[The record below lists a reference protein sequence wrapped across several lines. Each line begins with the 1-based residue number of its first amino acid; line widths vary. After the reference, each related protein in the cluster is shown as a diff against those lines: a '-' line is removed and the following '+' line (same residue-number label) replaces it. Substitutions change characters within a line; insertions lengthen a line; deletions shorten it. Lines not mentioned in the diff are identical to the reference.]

1 MNLENKISE
10 MVMLQCGEAPKAMTD
25 TFEDL
30 GFDSLDKIELVMDV
44 EEEFDLVV
52 EDDVADKMKCP
63 ADVVAYLEK
72 AGKVS
77 A

>member
-1 MNLENKISE
+1 MTLEEKIKD
-10 MVMLQCGEAPKAMTD
+10 MVLVQCGEAPKAMTD
-25 TFEDL
+25 TFDDL

-44 EEEFDLVV
+44 EMAFELEVA
-52 EDDVADKMKCP
+52 DDVAMGFKCP